1 MKQPS
6 QSQREA
12 INHKDGPALLI
23 AGPGSGKTFTIVQRI
38 INLIEKENIPPNQ
51 ILVLTF
57 SKAAASQM
65 HDRFKVESGNL
76 DVHFGTFHS
85 LAYFILKKSFSFK
98 ENNLISDFEKRRMLS
113 QILKNHGLDELCSTE
128 NLQFIIDSISKQKN
142 SSNYNQISI
151 SLGTDDIS
159 DNILQSVLD
168 EYFEFL
174 KEKGKLD
181 FDDMILRCIELLKNN
196 NQILIQYQNQFKY
209 ILVDEFQDINIPQ
222 YDLVKLISY
231 PDNNLMCVGDDDQAI
246 YGFRGSTPGIMNIF
260 DKDYPGNKH
269 IYLTE
274 NYRSGENIVK
284 LAENIISDNKIRFSK
299 SYIPVNPS
307 GKIYSVICETHIS
320 QNEYILSFLNGLSK
334 EELADTA
341 ILVRTN
347 RDVSVYSKL
356 LSQNRIRINQSQ
368 PKNISIKDSFIFDD
382 IRAYLKFIYEGQ
394 RRSDFILIM
403 NKPERYIQR
412 TAVSSD
418 SVSFEA
424 LKQYYFQNK
433 DMLQSLD
440 TFFRLIKLASSL
452 DITYALN
459 IIRKNLGYEKYIRA
473 VSKSEE
479 EYEQN
484 MNILIKVTDLF
495 KNYSKTVS
503 VEEYINST
511 KFDNSSDSSSNSNSN
526 SNTNPVEAGS
536 LQYGVKVMTMH
547 TSKGLEFENVII
559 PDANEGIIPEKGVTG
574 NELEESRRLFFV
586 AVTRAKKC
594 LCILATKERN
604 RDISRFIKNKI
615 KFENYSSSTISSNS
629 LLSRNSSK
637 ASQTFSYSSS
647 SSI

>member
-196 NQILIQYQNQFKY
+196 TQILIQYQNQFKY

-495 KNYSKTVS
+495 KNYSKKVS

-526 SNTNPVEAGS
+526 TNPDEEGS

-547 TSKGLEFENVII
+547 TSKGLEFKNVII

>member
-98 ENNLISDFEKRRMLS
+98 ENNLIFDFEKRRMLS

-128 NLQFIIDSISKQKN
+128 NLQFSIDSISKQKN

-159 DNILQSVLD
+159 NNILQSVLD

-394 RRSDFILIM
+394 RRSDFLLIM

-412 TAVSSD
+412 AAVFNEN
-418 SVSFEA
+418 VSLET
-424 LKQYYFQNK
+424 LKQYYAQNK

-440 TFFRLIKLASSL
+440 SFFRLIHLAGKM
-452 DITYALN
+452 DTFYALN

-511 KFDNSSDSSSNSNSN
+511 KLDKSSDSSSNSNSN
-526 SNTNPVEAGS
+526 TNPDEEGS

-559 PDANEGIIPEKGVTG
+559 PDANEGILPEKGVTG